1 MKDKIAKLTKSFLAV
16 MMVAA
21 LAMTNASC
29 DDTET
34 TDSTKFIISYSGMT
48 DIGPAMQG
56 VISKPS
62 YKGAT
67 PSNFAITHVTLNG
80 NAFND
85 PCFSINEETGEISIN
100 SSKETPVGLYKISVS
115 CMSNGST
122 FEFKDAVAVNFMK
135 PVPDGITMEPA
146 SIIVKYGAIVDK
158 GSEAELPTSQVKTDG
173 DHISIKGYK
182 IANVR
187 KEEESVDNTDSKLFA
202 ISTTGELSITKGDN
216 GIALGTY
223 VLDLKLITGSV
234 SETDEEGIFENA
246 IAITVVSEPRLLA
259 YNPAEDN
266 MEEEIDGSKTTF
278 TSQQAPTIFGSTE
291 EMSYSIKSVSPEE
304 KKDKFEIDPQ
314 TGIITVAEGHGFK
327 KGDKYEVTV
336 NVANKYAPE
345 GVDFPKAFTL
355 NVVGYIVPVSNL
367 EYEEEYSVV
376 QTKQMPDISPKG
388 TVLGSDLR
396 FTATIPEALKD
407 YVTINEK
414 TGILT
419 TQNNAILPVT
429 DKQDTEY
436 VITVKASN
444 SKNEATAIFKYKVI
458 RNKYHIAYIR
468 YGNNLDLT
476 PAENYANQFR
486 IKADGTIAALND
498 YLKNIKPET
507 GIDDDINVKWT
518 IKGLHQSGGTTI
530 DSNGII
536 TLAELTANKCGTVLV
551 TASTTDPEGELSS
564 TLTVPVFFQW
574 TGKDDGTE
582 LFEMTPFAIR
592 ANPET
597 GDVLDQ
603 PKITLS
609 DFNPDKLVMDY
620 RRSFNYYP
628 ITNEEGFVKGA
639 PSEPTFLGYVWRNY
653 FGNSSSYGSKDPL
666 SYEKNLKGGLL
677 DRNKVVACIAPT
689 ADKTTYEVVVNK
701 TKWRNA
707 SGEYANGVLYGQI
720 TFSEDAATV
729 SNGRKRFPM
738 VIWFDT
744 KFKK

>member
-1 MKDKIAKLTKSFLAV
+1 MKDRITTLTKNFLVV
-16 MMVAA
+16 MMVVA
-21 LAMTNASC
+21 LAMTHAACN
-29 DDTET
+29 DTET
-34 TDSTKFIISYSGMT
+34 TDSTKFIISYAGMT

-67 PSNFAITHVTLNG
+67 PSNFAITRVTLNE
-80 NAFND
+80 NTFND

-115 CMSNGST
+115 CISNGSS

-135 PVPDGITMEPA
+135 PVPDGITMKPA
-146 SIIVKYGAIVDK
+146 SITVKYGAIVDK
-158 GSEAELPTSQVKTDG
+158 GNETDLPTSQVKTDG
-173 DHISIKGYK
+173 DHISIKGYR

-187 KEEESVDNTDSKLFA
+187 KGEESIDNTDSKLFA

-223 VLDLKLITGSV
+223 VLDLKLITGSA

-246 IAITVVSEPRLLA
+246 IEITVVSEPRLLA
-259 YNPAEDN
+259 YNPTEDN
-266 MEEEIDGSKTTF
+266 IEEEINGSETTF

-304 KKDKFEIDPQ
+304 KKDKFEIDSQ
-314 TGIITVAEGHGFK
+314 TGIITVAKGHGFQ
-327 KGDKYEVTV
+327 KGDKYELTV

-367 EYEEEYSVV
+367 EYEEEYSVI
-376 QTKQMPDISPKG
+376 QTSQMPDISPKG
-388 TVLGSDLR
+388 TVLGSDVR

-407 YVTINEK
+407 YVTIDEK
-414 TGILT
+414 TGVLT
-419 TQNNAILPVT
+419 TQKEVSLPVIN
-429 DKQDTEY
+429 KQDTEY
-436 VITVKASN
+436 PIEVKASN
-444 SKNEATAIFKYKVI
+444 SKNEVTAKFTYKVK

-476 PAENYANQFR
+476 PAANYANQFR
-486 IKADGTIAALND
+486 IKSDGTMAVLND

-507 GIDDDINVKWT
+507 GIDNDINVKWT
-518 IKGLHQSGGTTI
+518 IKGLHQSTGTAI
-530 DSNGII
+530 DDNGII
-536 TLAELTANKCGTVLV
+536 TLAGLAANQCGTVLV

-582 LFEMTPFAIR
+582 FFEMTPFAIC

-597 GDVLDQ
+597 GVVLDQ

-609 DFNPDKLVMDY
+609 DIDLNKLVMDY
-620 RRSFNYYP
+620 RRTFNYYP

-639 PSEPTFLGYVWRNY
+639 PSNTTFLGYVWRNY
-653 FGNSSSYGSKDPL
+653 YGNANNYGSKGPL
-666 SYEKNLKGGLL
+666 SYYQKENQQ
-677 DRNKVVACIAPT
+677 DRGKAAAYIEPT
-689 ADKTTYEVVVNK
+689 TDKTTYKVVINK
-701 TKWRNA
+701 NKWKNE

-720 TFSEDAATV
+720 TFSDNAATV
-729 SNGRKRFPM
+729 NDGKKRFPM
-738 VIWFDT
+738 VLWFDT

>member
-1 MKDKIAKLTKSFLAV
+1 MKDKIAKLTKNFLAV
-16 MMVAA
+16 MMVIA
-21 LAMTNASC
+21 LAMTTTSC

-100 SSKETPVGLYKISVS
+100 SNKETPVGLYKISVS

-135 PVPDGITMEPA
+135 AVPDGITMEPA
-146 SIIVKYGAIVDK
+146 SITVKYGAIVDE
-158 GSEAELPTSQVKTDG
+158 GSEIELPTSQVKTDG

-187 KEEESVDNTDSKLFA
+187 KGDKSVDNTDSKLFA
-202 ISTTGELSITKGDN
+202 ISNTGELSVTKGNN
-216 GIALGTY
+216 GIELGTY
-223 VLDLKLITGSV
+223 ILDLKLITGSV
-234 SETDEEGIFENA
+234 SEADEEGIFENA
-246 IAITVVSEPRLLA
+246 IEITVISEPRLLV
-259 YNPAEDN
+259 YNPSEDK
-266 MEEEIDGSKTTF
+266 MEEEIDGSETF
-278 TSQQAPTIFGSTE
+278 FASQQAPTFFGSTE
-291 EMSYSIKSVSPEE
+291 ELIYSIKSVSPEE

-314 TGIITVAEGHGFK
+314 TGIITVAKGHGFK

-355 NVVGYIVPVSNL
+355 NIVGYIVPVSNL
-367 EYEEEYSVV
+367 EYEAKYSVI

-407 YVTINEK
+407 YVTIDEK

-419 TQNNAILPVT
+419 TQKEVSLPILN
-429 DKQDTEY
+429 KQDTEY
-436 VITVKASN
+436 PIIVKASN
-444 SKNEATAIFKYKVI
+444 SKNEETTTFIYEVI
-458 RNKYHIAYIR
+458 RNKYHIKYIR
-468 YGNNLDLT
+468 YGNNLDLA

-486 IKADGTIAALND
+486 IKADGTIEALND
-498 YLKNIKPET
+498 YLKNIKPQT
-507 GIDDDINVKWT
+507 DIDEDIQITWT
-518 IKGLHQSGGTTI
+518 IKGLHQSTGTTI
-530 DSNGII
+530 DSNGSIA
-536 TLAELTANKCGTVLV
+536 LAGLAANQCGTVIV
-551 TASTTDPEGELSS
+551 TASTTDPAGELSS

-582 LFEMTPFAIR
+582 LVEMTPFAVR
-592 ANPET
+592 ANPES
-597 GDVLDQ
+597 GEVFDQ

-609 DFNPDKLVMDY
+609 DFNLDKLVMDY
-620 RRSFNYYP
+620 RRTFNYYP
-628 ITNEEGFVKGA
+628 ITNEEGFVKGT
-639 PSEPTFLGYVWRNY
+639 PSKTSFLGYVWRNY
-653 FGNSSSYGSKDPL
+653 YGNEDNYGSKGPL
-666 SYEKNLKGGLL
+666 SYYQKENQQ
-677 DRNKVVACIAPT
+677 NKDKAAAYIAPT
-689 ADKTTYEVVVNK
+689 ADKTVYEVVVNK
-701 TKWRNA
+701 NKWKNE

-720 TFSEDAATV
+720 TFSEDATTV
-729 SNGRKRFPM
+729 NNGRKRFPM